1 MTLTAFDPGT
11 IGNYPERKYLL
22 HFQWNDGT
30 EKICRYA
37 LVETIKP
44 NEIHPRTKQKEDE
57 KNLTQKE
64 IWKNKYAKN
73 DSSIK

>member
-1 MTLTAFDPGT
+1 MTVSDLDPT
-11 IGNYPERKYLL
+11 LVSNYPEKKYLL
-22 HFQWNDGT
+22 HFQWGISP
-30 EKICRYA
+30 KVYRYA
-37 LVETIKP
+37 LVEEMNF
-44 NEIHPRTKQKEDE
+44 NEINPRLKQKADE

>member
-1 MTLTAFDPGT
+1 MTLRDFDPGV

-37 LVETIKP
+37 LVETF
-44 NEIHPRTKQKEDE
+44 NSSEIHSKTKQKSTTRVFVVFLDLQT
-57 KNLTQKE
+57 KQSKTHNMFL
-64 IWKNKYAKN
+64 
-73 DSSIK
+73 